1 MSDQQR
7 QGRDHRVFRRTV
19 LSTSAGIEVEDLGD
33 GVVAARVVE
42 GRIVDVGVGGVL
54 ARTGEGM
61 PVGTLCTV
69 RFTEPEAGDVEARG
83 YVRRLRS
90 DEDGGFLI
98 GIEFETPLEALRT
111 PSEGDRLEGFDLASS
126 KVLVV
131 DDEPSVVELLYRF
144 LTSRGCEVHTVTS
157 GEEAL
162 AALRKGPHD
171 ITVLDLKMPG
181 MSGLEVLDTIR
192 EENLDAGAVWAVSG
206 YATDA
211 EAREALRRGAADF
224 ISKPLDLKY
233 LEWSMQLHCASGYQT
248 AATAERR
255 ARGL

>member
-7 QGRDHRVFRRTV
+7 QDREHRVFRRTE
-19 LSTSAGIEVEDLGD
+19 LSTRVEIEVEDLGD
-33 GVVAARVVE
+33 GAPTARVAE
-42 GRIVDVGVGGVL
+42 GQIVNVGVGGLL
-54 ARTGEGM
+54 ARLSEGM

-69 RFTEPEAGDVEARG
+69 RFVEPEAGELEARG
-83 YVRRLRS
+83 YVRRLLS
-90 DEDGGFLI
+90 DEGVGFLV
-98 GIEFETPLEALRT
+98 GIEFETALEALRT
-111 PSEGDRLEGFDLASS
+111 PSEEDRLEGFDLAST

-144 LTSRGCEVHTVTS
+144 LTSRGCEVHTASS

-162 AALRKGPHD
+162 AALRKGSHD

-181 MSGLEVLDTIR
+181 MGGLEVLAIIR
-192 EENLDAGAVWAVSG
+192 EENLDAGTVWVVSG

-211 EAREALRRGAADF
+211 EAREALRQGAADF

-233 LEWSMQLHCASGYQT
+233 LEWSMQLHHASC
-248 AATAERR
+248 
-255 ARGL
+255 